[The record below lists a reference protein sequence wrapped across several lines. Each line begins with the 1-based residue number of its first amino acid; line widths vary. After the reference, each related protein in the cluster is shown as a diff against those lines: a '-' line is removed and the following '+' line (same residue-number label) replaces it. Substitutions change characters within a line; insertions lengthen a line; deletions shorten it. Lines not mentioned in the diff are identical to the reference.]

1 MKWADMIFD
10 VGFLLL
16 GIAAMVIV
24 LVKRKHFDLW
34 LSLLACS
41 AWVVKGVRFLY
52 FDWTLLA
59 IEAMRNAGQVN
70 DIFTFMQIVHLI
82 LTGIDGL
89 VNLLLFAAL
98 GRLVLLGLFHRWYR
112 KAVKSLNI

>member
-52 FDWTLLA
+52 YNWTLLA
-59 IEAMRNAGQVN
+59 LETMRNAGQVD
-70 DIFTFMQIVHLI
+70 DIFPFMQKSHLI
-82 LTGIDGL
+82 LAGIDGL
-89 VNLLLFAAL
+89 VGLLLFAAL

>member
-1 MKWADMIFD
+1 MKSVDMIFD

-16 GIAAMVIV
+16 GIGAMVIV

-52 FDWTLLA
+52 FDWTLLTV
-59 IEAMRNAGQVN
+59 EAMRNAGQVD
-70 DIFTFMQIVHLI
+70 DIFTFMQKSHLI
-82 LTGIDGL
+82 LAGIDGL
-89 VNLLLFAAL
+89 VGLLLFVAL
-98 GRLVLLGLFHRWYR
+98 GRFVLLGLFHRWYR

>member
-16 GIAAMVIV
+16 GIATMIIV

-41 AWVVKGVRFLY
+41 AWVVKGVRLLY
-52 FDWTLLA
+52 YDWTLLVL
-59 IEAMRNAGQVN
+59 EAMRNAGQVD
-70 DIFTFMQIVHLI
+70 DIFPFMQKSHLI
-82 LTGIDGL
+82 LAGIDGL
-89 VNLLLFAAL
+89 VGLLLFVAL
-98 GRLVLLGLFHRWYR
+98 GRFVLLGLFHRWYR

>member
-1 MKWADMIFD
+1 MKSADMIFD

-16 GIAAMVIV
+16 GIGAMVIV

-70 DIFTFMQIVHLI
+70 DIFTFMQIAHLI

-98 GRLVLLGLFHRWYR
+98 GRLILLELFQRWYR

>member
-10 VGFLLL
+10 VGFLLP
-16 GIAAMVIV
+16 GIAVLAFVI
-24 LVKRKHFDLW
+24 VKRKHFDLW

-41 AWVVKGVRFLY
+41 AWVVKGIRFLY
-52 FDWTLLA
+52 FDWTLLTV
-59 IEAMRNAGQVN
+59 EAMRNAGQVN
-70 DIFTFMQIVHLI
+70 DIFTFMQKAHLI

-98 GRLVLLGLFHRWYR
+98 GRLILLELFQRWYR
-112 KAVKSLNI
+112 KAKKTLNI

>member
-10 VGFLLL
+10 VGFLVP
-16 GIAAMVIV
+16 GIAVLAFVI
-24 LVKRKHFDLW
+24 VKRKHFDLW

-52 FDWTLLA
+52 YDWTLLVL
-59 IEAMRNAGQVN
+59 EAMRNAGQVD
-70 DIFTFMQIVHLI
+70 DIFPFMQKSHLI

-89 VNLLLFAAL
+89 VGLLLFAAL